1 MNKKICTGSDIVK
14 IGKFGEVNKLSI
26 DTIRHYM
33 DLGLIV
39 PEKKGGHYFFDER
52 CQNVLE
58 IILEFKGMG
67 FSLNEIKQLFLYKN
81 FGEFTDYEQDTYYQ
95 SLFMDKYKHVEQ
107 EINNLVEIKD
117 KLKTKLDA
125 LSAKSKGSN
134 VVMGIDLKVLDMLR
148 CFKCSDKLIL
158 QDGIINRNQI
168 MEGKLI
174 CNCGEKCFVESGI
187 LKVGNSFQA
196 ATAHN
201 HEEFI
206 LEYIHATDPSY
217 LENIHKVGEWL
228 KRKLGQLDLNDKVVL
243 ELGSGVGFFLRNVF
257 RELPESCLY
266 IAVDRSLERHRFL
279 KGVLERTGFKRNV
292 LFICADFLNIPIED
306 YSVDIV
312 LDHSGTSNY
321 SFENEEFLLREVDS
335 LFKHNCY
342 LLGTFIAFKNFSTKS
357 KIEAKFRDNFIARK
371 IKENINSL
379 KYIPLEER
387 ISEYVDRGGKYENF
401 FVQGEEIYSYSFF
414 GKR

>member
-1 MNKKICTGSDIVK
+1 MR

-52 CQNVLE
+52 CQNDLE

-67 FSLNEIKQLFLYKN
+67 FRLNEIKKFFLYKN
-81 FGEFTDYEQDTYYQ
+81 FGEFTDYEHDTYYQ
-95 SLFMDKYKHVEQ
+95 SLFMDKYKQVEQ

-117 KLKTKLDA
+117 NLKTKLDE
-125 LSAKSKGSN
+125 LTAKSKGSCST
-134 VVMGIDLKVLDMLR
+134 MGIDLKVLDMLK
-148 CFKCSDKLIL
+148 CLKCSEKLIL
-158 QDGIINRNQI
+158 QDGMINRNQI
-168 MEGKLI
+168 IEGRLT
-174 CNCGEKCFVESGI
+174 CNCGEEYLVESGI

-196 ATAHN
+196 ATGPH
-201 HEEFI
+201 HEEFV
-206 LEYIHATDPSY
+206 LEYIHVTDPAY
-217 LENIHKVGEWL
+217 LENIHKVGEWS
-228 KRKLGQLDLNDKVVL
+228 KRKLGQLDLNDKVLL

-257 RELPESCLY
+257 LELPESCLY
-266 IAVDRSLERHRFL
+266 IAIDRNLERHRFL
-279 KGVLERTGFKRNV
+279 KGVLERTGFKRNI
-292 LFICADFLNIPIED
+292 LFICADFLDIPIQE

-312 LDHSGTSNY
+312 IDHSGTSNY
-321 SFENEEFLLREVDS
+321 SFEHEEFLLREVVS
-335 LFKHNCY
+335 LFKSDCY
-342 LLGTFIAFKNFSTKS
+342 LLGSFIAFKNFSTKS
-357 KIEAKFRDNFIARK
+357 KIEARFRDNFIARK

-379 KYIPLEER
+379 EYIPLEER
-387 ISEYVDRGGKYENF
+387 TSKYIDRGGKYENF